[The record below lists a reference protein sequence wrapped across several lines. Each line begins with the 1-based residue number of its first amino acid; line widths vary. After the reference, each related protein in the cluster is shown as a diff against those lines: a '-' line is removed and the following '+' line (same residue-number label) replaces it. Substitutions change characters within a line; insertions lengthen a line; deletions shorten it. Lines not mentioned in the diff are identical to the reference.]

1 MTCQKILL
9 HSHVLVCEKP
19 HTCHESCFF
28 FYTKALKLLKGEMK
42 NIDQMGN
49 RTYWQL
55 CRCYFDIHHPPKY
68 WWRPSTLWHF
78 KWTPRWHWSQATVQ
92 CILLRSDA
100 LTLLQTTQTPSWVVP
115 KQAKDRNPQT
125 TGPKVAAV
133 NLLAL
138 DAPGHTGMSY
148 VYTPMNMICF
158 FDTRGGGLHSICPVV
173 FPHASRPH
181 RLACGFLGAQRS
193 KLGHRI
199 SNVDHQCKPAI
210 QLPTQHP
217 CCR

>member
-1 MTCQKILL
+1 MN
-9 HSHVLVCEKP
+9 HA
-19 HTCHESCFF
+19 FF
-28 FYTKALKLLKGEMK
+28 LYTKALKLLKGEMK

-49 RTYWQL
+49 LAYWQL

-78 KWTPRWHWSQATVQ
+78 KSTPRWHWSQATVQ

-125 TGPKVAAV
+125 TRPKVAAV

-158 FDTRGGGLHSICPVV
+158 FDTWGEGGAAQYLSSSFTTCQSTTSTGMW
-173 FPHASRPH
+173 FPWGSEVQTWPPHKQCRP
-181 RLACGFLGAQRS
+181 
-193 KLGHRI
+193 
-199 SNVDHQCKPAI
+199 PM
-210 QLPTQHP
+210 
-217 CCR
+217 